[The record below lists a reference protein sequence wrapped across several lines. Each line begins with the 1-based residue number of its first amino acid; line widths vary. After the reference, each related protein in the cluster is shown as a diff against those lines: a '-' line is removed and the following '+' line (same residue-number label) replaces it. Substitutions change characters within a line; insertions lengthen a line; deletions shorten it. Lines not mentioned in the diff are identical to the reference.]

1 MKYFFELSLRDT
13 SKATEILKDQLF
25 NELKIEAIKFNYTN
39 TFTVDTSFADLP
51 DLELEIAEIF
61 TDCKIEFSVYTNCD
75 TCEGEGKIEV
85 MNCRD
90 QSNECCGGCIKLEDC
105 NDCDVEGR
113 VLIEF

>member
-13 SKATEILKDQLF
+13 DKATEILKDQLSK
-25 NELKIEAIKFNYTN
+25 ELKINSITFDYKN
-39 TFTVDTSFADLP
+39 TFTVNTDLADLP
-51 DLELEIAEIF
+51 DLELEIAELF
-61 TDCKIEFSVYTNCD
+61 TDCKVEFSVYTYCE

-90 QSNECCGGCIKLEDC
+90 QSNECCGGCIRLEDC